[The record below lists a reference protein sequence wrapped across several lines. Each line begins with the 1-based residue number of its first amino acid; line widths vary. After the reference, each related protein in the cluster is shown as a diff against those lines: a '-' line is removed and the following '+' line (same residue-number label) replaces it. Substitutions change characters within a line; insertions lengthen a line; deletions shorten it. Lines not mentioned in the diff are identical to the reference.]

1 MPKILLLLFMSISL
15 MCFAQDSIINREF
28 RGKISGGLTYH
39 PSNDFNSVGGQ
50 FNVGCSW
57 LTKKGKIRHKVYV
70 NVTNFKSDV
79 APEDK
84 RLLTMN
90 FYYSLSPFIIQ
101 IQSRKP
107 QSQKI
112 SYEPSFGICRGIH
125 SRVVSGIGYAGGSG
139 QYIESYSEGLHWGII
154 YNPISFSIKQVNRM
168 NWYIETPMQV
178 FVGSNL
184 GLILSFSLTI
194 GTNFG

>member
-1 MPKILLLLFMSISL
+1 
-15 MCFAQDSIINREF
+15 
-28 RGKISGGLTYH
+28 
-39 PSNDFNSVGGQ
+39 
-50 FNVGCSW
+50 
-57 LTKKGKIRHKVYV
+57 
-70 NVTNFKSDV
+70 
-79 APEDK
+79 
-84 RLLTMN
+84 MN
-90 FYYSLSPFIIQ
+90 LSYSLSPFIIQ
-101 IQSRKP
+101 IPSRKP
-107 QSQKI
+107 QSKKI

>member
-1 MPKILLLLFMSISL
+1 MSLFT
-15 MCFAQDSIINREF
+15 MCFAQDSSINREF
-28 RGKISGGLTYH
+28 RGKISGGLTFH

-50 FNVGCSW
+50 FNLGCSW
-57 LTKKGKIRHKVYV
+57 LTKKGKIRHNVYV
-70 NVTNFKSDV
+70 NVTNFKSRV
-79 APEDK
+79 APEDG

-90 FYYSLSPFIIQ
+90 LSYSLSPFILQ

-107 QSQKI
+107 QYQKI

-125 SRVVSGIGYAGGSG
+125 SSVVSGIGYAGGSG